1 VVLRQ
6 LKRKNLGMMLLIG
19 NLAILRKDTSL
30 KMEKLNI
37 DLNTKAN
44 IIIDTIHQ
52 VKGGEAENVVLYAK
66 TNWPSD
72 FDGKKFRCKIK

>member
-1 VVLRQ
+1 
-6 LKRKNLGMMLLIG
+6 MMFLIG
-19 NLAILRKDTSL
+19 NLADSTEKILFY

-66 TNWPSD
+66 TNCPS
-72 FDGKKFRCKIK
+72 RL